1 MKNYLD
7 EINLNIIRRFIY
19 IIFFIFSIFLSVLIL
34 FYALGFDNY
43 LSKLNEKTSKPDT
56 NLSTLDELFSNTIP
70 GPVGPAGPTGPQ
82 GLPGEKGEKGDQG
95 PTGKQG
101 PLGPVGPIGPAG
113 SSGSTGATGAQGIAG
128 PQGIQG
134 LPGATGAQGATGATG
149 AKGEKGDQ
157 GEKGEKGDKGD
168 PGSDGITTLGARGSF
183 HDTTTQS
190 ITGVAVG
197 TPKAME
203 LNTTNSDETNGISI
217 TNNISGR
224 PTRITVAN
232 TGTYNLQF
240 SAQLFRNQKNGT
252 MSTDIWLSKNGSSV
266 PMTNT
271 RVTLTGTEAEAKSVA
286 AWNFLVYLQ
295 ANQYVELMWAVS
307 DVDLIMPTITSTST
321 PAPSPTLYGP
331 SIPSLIVTM
340 TQVG

>member
-19 IIFFIFSIFLSVLIL
+19 LIFFIFSIFLSILIL

-56 NLSTLDELFSNTIP
+56 NLSTIDELFSNTIP

-134 LPGATGAQGATGATG
+134 LPGATGAQGSVGATG

-168 PGSDGITTLGARGSF
+168 PGSDGITTLGYRGSF
-183 HDTTTQS
+183 HDTTTQTHTA
-190 ITGVAVG
+190 INTA
-197 TPKAME
+197 KAMK
-203 LNTTNSDETNGISI
+203 LNTTNTNETSGVSI
-217 TNNISGR
+217 TNNSLGE

-240 SAQLFRNQKNGT
+240 SAQLARTTGHKGT
-252 MSTDIWLSKNGSSV
+252 VNAEIWLRRMNSNVDMS
-266 PMTNT
+266 NT
-271 RVTLTGTEAEAKSVA
+271 KITLSGDEDSAKAVA
-286 AWNFLVYLQ
+286 SWNFLVYLD
-295 ANQYVELMWAVS
+295 ANQFVELMWT
-307 DVDLIMPTITSTST
+307 VDDLRLEMPTITTG
-321 PAPSPTLYGP
+321 LNGP
-331 SIPSLIVTM
+331 NIPSLIVTM

>member
-7 EINLNIIRRFIY
+7 KINLNIIRRFIY
-19 IIFFIFSIFLSVLIL
+19 LIFFIFSIFLSILIL

-149 AKGEKGDQ
+149 AKGEKGDP

-183 HDTTTQS
+183 HDTTTQTHTA
-190 ITGVAVG
+190 INTA
-197 TPKAME
+197 KAMK
-203 LNTTNSDETNGISI
+203 LNTTNTDETSGVSI
-217 TNNISGR
+217 TNNSLGE

-240 SAQLFRNQKNGT
+240 SAQLVRATGNSGT
-252 MSTDIWLSKNGSSV
+252 VEAEIWLRKMEANV
-266 PMTNT
+266 AMTNT
-271 RVTLTGTEAEAKSVA
+271 KITLTGNLASAKAVA
-286 AWNFLVYLQ
+286 AWNFLVYLT
-295 ANQYVELMWAVS
+295 ANQYVELVWAV
-307 DVDLIMPTITSTST
+307 DDIRVEMPTITSG
-321 PAPSPTLYGP
+321 LIGP
-331 SIPSLIVTM
+331 NIPSLIVTM